1 MKISSEGDSV
11 EYREYIVEKEPYGK
25 GLGTEMLRLIEQKA
39 TDLYIKRLWSKFLPD
54 NERAL
59 RVYRKLGF
67 IEFGRGE
74 TFVYMGKL
82 I

>member
-1 MKISSEGDSV
+1 
-11 EYREYIVEKEPYGK
+11 
-25 GLGTEMLRLIEQKA
+25 MLRLIEQKA